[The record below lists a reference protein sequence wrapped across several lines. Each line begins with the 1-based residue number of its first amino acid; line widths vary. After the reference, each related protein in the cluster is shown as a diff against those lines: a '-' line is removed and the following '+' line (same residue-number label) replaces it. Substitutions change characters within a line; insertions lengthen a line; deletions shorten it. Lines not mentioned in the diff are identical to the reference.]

1 MRTIQTIFLCAL
13 VMLAT
18 TKYSVAKEW
27 RGISPLRSTLADVE
41 RQFGACTSKE
51 KYTCTYAWKNERVTF
66 VFLSEPC
73 GTGKQKLPRRTIVRI
88 ERRPSVPTSLP
99 EYHKIDPYHYTAFRP
114 RHDTEEFFENYVDD
128 EEGFAAESRQH
139 VVTQV
144 YYTAKAKEISLCPG
158 SSVKAS
164 DLLPHYNDAIVWEFF
179 CPTIAASC
187 PDKTV
192 EPDAPI
198 TFSGSW
204 SGGFPYMEPTYNWTV
219 SAGKIMAGQG
229 TPTIRV
235 DTKGLPD
242 DTELTATFTVGGI
255 PVSCSRSAS
264 CTTKIHP
271 YRVRVQDES
280 RQSNEKRSMTSSR
293 SGPFCGSCG
302 SAAAQCG
309 KALPYR

>member
-1 MRTIQTIFLCAL
+1 MSTIKTIFLCAS
-13 VMLAT
+13 VMLAAP
-18 TKYSVAKEW
+18 KYSVAKEW
-27 RGISPLRSTLADVE
+27 RGITPLRSTLADVE
-41 RQFGACTSKE
+41 RQFGACTSRE
-51 KYTCTYAWKNERVTF
+51 KNTCTYVWKNETVTF

-73 GTGKQKLPRRTIVRI
+73 GTGKQKLPRRTILRI
-88 ERRPSVPTSLP
+88 ERLPSVPTSLP
-99 EYHKIDPYHYTAFRP
+99 EYHKFDPHHYLAFRLP
-114 RHDTEEFFENYVDD
+114 DNTEEFFENYVDD
-128 EEGFAAESRQH
+128 KEGFAAESKQH

-144 YYTAKAKEISLCPG
+144 HYTAKAQEINLCPG
-158 SSVKAS
+158 SAIKAS

-204 SGGFPYMEPTYNWTV
+204 SGGFPYMEPTYSWTV
-219 SAGKIMAGQG
+219 SAGKITAGQG

-242 DTELTATFTVGGI
+242 DTELTATFTVGGS
-255 PVSCSRSAS
+255 PVECSKSAS

-271 YRVRVQDES
+271 YGFECQINRGSV
-280 RQSNEKRSMTSSR
+280 EKSV
-293 SGPFCGSCG
+293 
-302 SAAAQCG
+302 A
-309 KALPYR
+309 